1 MDDIHIVKT
10 RLPRI
15 ESDNPDTT
23 LLQVIFIAQQL
34 DFPATGAVKGCLPGA
49 EQNRQRLFL
58 FFRSEQ
64 RKAGQQHFRTFFPT
78 HHRNTGRIGGLPAC
92 VKSHPVLDGL
102 RQSFRRSIKIQGVL
116 SGYLMKNGNV
126 SQNHILVMVGSLH
139 NGKPEAFDFGSHNDG
154 ICGFV

>member
-23 LLQVIFIAQQL
+23 LLQVIFITQQL
-34 DFPATGAVKGCLPGA
+34 DFPATGAVKGGLPGA

-64 RKAGQQHFRTFFPT
+64 RKATATFPYF
-78 HHRNTGRIGGLPAC
+78 
-92 VKSHPVLDGL
+92 
-102 RQSFRRSIKIQGVL
+102 L
-116 SGYLMKNGNV
+116 SN
-126 SQNHILVMVGSLH
+126 SS
-139 NGKPEAFDFGSHNDG
+139 
-154 ICGFV
+154 